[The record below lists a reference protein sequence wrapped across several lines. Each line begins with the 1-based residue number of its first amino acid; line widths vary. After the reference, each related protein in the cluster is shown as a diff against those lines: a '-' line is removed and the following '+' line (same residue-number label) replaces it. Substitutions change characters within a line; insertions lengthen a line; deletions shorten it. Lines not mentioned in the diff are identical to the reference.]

1 MDQKEGHKSS
11 LEAADLAAATHGGA
25 SRARHQCRS
34 AAARKADAVVANTM
48 IAHPR
53 SIFRRRV
60 CLPVQS

>member
-1 MDQKEGHKSS
+1 MDQKAGHKSS
-11 LEAADLAAATHGGA
+11 LEAAYLAAATHGA

-34 AAARKADAVVANTM
+34 AAARKTEAVLANTM

>member
-11 LEAADLAAATHGGA
+11 LEAADSAAATHGA
-25 SRARHQCRS
+25 SRARSQCRS
-34 AAARKADAVVANTM
+34 AATRKAEAVLANTM

>member
-1 MDQKEGHKSS
+1 HKSS
-11 LEAADLAAATHGGA
+11 LEAAYLAAATHGTW
-25 SRARHQCRS
+25 RARHQCRS
-34 AAARKADAVVANTM
+34 AAARKAEAVLANTM